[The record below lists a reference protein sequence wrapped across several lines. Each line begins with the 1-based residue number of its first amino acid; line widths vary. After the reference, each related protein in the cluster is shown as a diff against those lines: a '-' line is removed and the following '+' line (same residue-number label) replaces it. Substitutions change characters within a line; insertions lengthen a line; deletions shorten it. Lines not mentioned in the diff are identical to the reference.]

1 MQNMSRRAF
10 LRTSV
15 AASIGL
21 GVMGLSPRSMAQAD
35 DFVPAC
41 IIGAGYGAGVAAW
54 RLAQAGI
61 QAVVLERGRRWP
73 IQPSRNTFATFDAP
87 DGRASWLSP
96 RTPIATL
103 ELLFGIQ
110 FPPLDIFTGVLEA
123 IDGNGITCL
132 AGSGVGGGS
141 LHNNKIAV
149 RPRQEIFQLLF
160 PNTISFKEMEEVYY
174 PRAESVL
181 KPAPIPP
188 DILATPFFQSTRVN
202 FEQATN
208 AHATNAGY
216 ETRIV
221 NLTIDWDV
229 VREEIN
235 GTKVPSAIAG
245 QSWYGLNSGAGRSLD
260 RPDNYLG
267 MAEATGLV
275 EILPLHEVVSIGER
289 GSSGLYVV
297 SANEIDEQGKIVA
310 LHRFTTRHLFLAAGS
325 IGTSKLLVKAKATG
339 TLPRLNNHVGQNFAG
354 NGDFVIG
361 RVGLPDMNPGTGGPA
376 GHFIAEFLTNPFGP
390 CGLIELVTPHHIAQ
404 RGGPGISSY
413 VGMGLHP
420 QALGSLT
427 YDPTTDKV
435 NVNFPSLFKFDL
447 APFIASTQATLDT
460 LNKANPPSMT
470 QSNAPF
476 FSVHPL
482 GGATVGAVCDD
493 FGRVFNHRGLYVV
506 DGAFVPGFAG
516 IVNPFLTIT
525 ALAERSVEHI
535 IAEDMLR

>member
-427 YDPTTDKV
+427 YDPITDKV

-460 LNKANPPSMT
+460 LNPTATSIFDMRATIPYVPPAYLVYP
-470 QSNAPF
+470 QE
-476 FSVHPL
+476 
-482 GGATVGAVCDD
+482 ATYVTSLPDQW
-493 FGRVFNHRGLYVV
+493 GRLYHSH
-506 DGAFVPGFAG
+506 
-516 IVNPFLTIT
+516 L
-525 ALAERSVEHI
+525 
-535 IAEDMLR
+535 

>member
-1 MQNMSRRAF
+1 
-10 LRTSV
+10 
-15 AASIGL
+15 
-21 GVMGLSPRSMAQAD
+21 MAQAD

-41 IIGAGYGAGVAAW
+41 IIGSGYGGGVAAL

-61 QAVVLERGRRWP
+61 QAIVLERGRRWP
-73 IQPSRNTFATFDAP
+73 IQPSGNTFATFEAP

-149 RPRQEIFQLLF
+149 RPRQEIFELLF

-181 KPAPIPP
+181 KAAPIPP
-188 DILATPFFQSTRVN
+188 DILATPFYQSTRVN

-221 NLTIDWDV
+221 NLTVDWDV

-235 GTKVPSAIAG
+235 GTKVRSAIAG

-275 EILPLHEVVSIGER
+275 EILPLHEVVSIRER

-297 SANEIDEQGKIVA
+297 SANEIDERGNIVA

-354 NGDFVIG
+354 NGDFVVG
-361 RVGLPDMNPGTGGPA
+361 RVRLPDMNPGTGGPA
-376 GHFIAEFLTNPFGP
+376 GHFIAEFFPDPSTGLPP
-390 CGLIELVTPHHIAQ
+390 CGLIELVTPPHIAQ
-404 RGGPGISSY
+404 AFINQTQSEGISSY

-420 QALGSLT
+420 QAPGSLT
-427 YDPTTDKV
+427 YDPIADKV
-435 NVNFPSLFKFDL
+435 NVNFPSLFNFDL
-447 APFIASTQATLDT
+447 APFLASTQATLDT

-470 QSNAPF
+470 QTNAPF
-476 FSVHPL
+476 LAAHPA
-482 GGATVGAVCDD
+482 GGSPVGVVCDD

-506 DGAFVPGFAG
+506 DGAFLPGFAG

-535 IAEDMLR
+535 IAEDMLA